1 MREALARSDLDFILS
16 ESAAPARRGSR
27 KIARKHSALWFGS
40 GFAAL
45 LCIAVIVNALFLQ
58 ERRHAAPL
66 FRPPVALDSTP
77 KEAEVPQPTPRPASI
92 EALINT
98 PAAPVV
104 SAAKTPVA
112 KSESGDAIGDIL
124 RGGTKPAPAP
134 AAKSVVAPA
143 PVAKPVAAPV
153 AKSQETKAADKKQD
167 SIASLLHA
175 APAAKAQPAAAAAP
189 DARIMAAQRAL
200 VRMGYVLRAD
210 GHMNAAT
217 RGAIQSVERDQK
229 WAETGTLSP
238 RVMKELSARTGIA
251 VE

>member
-16 ESAAPARRGSR
+16 ESAAPARRSSR
-27 KIARKHSALWFGS
+27 KIARKHSALWFGC

-45 LCIAVIVNALFLQ
+45 LCVAVIVNALFLQ

-77 KEAEVPQPTPRPASI
+77 KDADVPQPTPRPASI
-92 EALINT
+92 ESLINT
-98 PAAPVV
+98 PAVPVV
-104 SAAKTPVA
+104 NAAKTPVA
-112 KSESGDAIGDIL
+112 KSDSADAIGDIL
-124 RGGTKPAPAP
+124 RGGAKPAAAP
-134 AAKSVVAPA
+134 KSVSTPT
-143 PVAKPVAAPV
+143 PVAKPVAPPI
-153 AKSQETKAADKKQD
+153 TKAPEAKPAEKKQD

-175 APAAKAQPAAAAAP
+175 APAAKPQNTAAP
-189 DARIMAAQRAL
+189 DQRVMAAQRAL

-217 RGAIQSVERDQK
+217 RGAIQSVEREQK
-229 WAETGTLSP
+229 WTATGSLSP

>member
-1 MREALARSDLDFILS
+1 MREAVARSDLDFILS

-27 KIARKHSALWFGS
+27 KIARKHSALWFGC

-77 KEAEVPQPTPRPASI
+77 KEADVPQPTPRPASI

-104 SAAKTPVA
+104 NAAKTPVA
-112 KSESGDAIGDIL
+112 KSDSADAIGDIL
-124 RGGTKPAPAP
+124 RGGAKPAPAP

-143 PVAKPVAAPV
+143 PVAKPVVAPV

-167 SIASLLHA
+167 SIASLLHS
-175 APAAKAQPAAAAAP
+175 APAAKAQPAAAP
-189 DARIMAAQRAL
+189 DVRIMAAQRAL

-229 WAETGTLSP
+229 WATTGTLSP

>member
-16 ESAAPARRGSR
+16 ESAAPARRCNG
-27 KIARKHSALWFGS
+27 KIARKHSALWFGC

-77 KEAEVPQPTPRPASI
+77 KEADVPQPTPRPASI

-124 RGGTKPAPAP
+124 RGGAKPVAAPI
-134 AAKSVVAPA
+134 AKSVAAPA
-143 PVAKPVAAPV
+143 SVAKPVAAPA
-153 AKSQETKAADKKQD
+153 AKSQETKPQD

-175 APAAKAQPAAAAAP
+175 APVAKPQPAAAAAAP
-189 DARIMAAQRAL
+189 DARVMAAQRAL

-229 WAETGTLSP
+229 WTATGTLSP
-238 RVMKELSARTGIA
+238 RVMRELSARTGIA